1 MNLFDIQQKDFIQRH
16 LGPNESETALM
27 LERIGVK
34 STEELMDITLA
45 KDIRLKKE
53 LHLPEEQNEFQY
65 LENLKKIANKN
76 KQYKT
81 YIGQGYYDTI
91 TPSPILRNVFE
102 NPGWY
107 TSY

>member
-1 MNLFDIQQKDFIQRH
+1 MNLFDKQQQEFIQRH
-16 LGPNESETALM
+16 VGPNESETKLM

-34 STEELMDITLA
+34 SPEELMDITVPEN
-45 KDIRLKKE
+45 IRLSEE
-53 LHLPEEQNEFQY
+53 LDLPEAQHEFQY
-65 LENLKKIANKN
+65 LTELKKIAAKN

-107 TSY
+107 